1 VGTPGKSEKLETP
14 ENSGDR
20 PGMPEQHSPD
30 AVGASGFSPRMI
42 RGPSARQS
50 GLPGLSVPP
59 AGHRQVPEGETLT
72 TPGAQSPDI
81 PAEALAEVSELS
93 TDLETTAPGAQSV
106 LGNSFVEEKQAPLAE
121 RHNDLQAFS
130 SVDSTRN
137 PAFGV
142 SPTGPS
148 SRQRSET
155 SGETALEEPWGV
167 VPRTEVAVEKEAQI
181 SAQMTPP
188 KPASVGESGQE
199 AGVS

>member
-1 VGTPGKSEKLETP
+1 VSQVESTPRSPAQGQQGKIYSQAAEASGRTNTGVSDSSSGVGTPGKSEKLETP
-14 ENSGDR
+14 ENSGDG

-81 PAEALAEVSELS
+81 PTEALAEVSELS

-148 SRQRSET
+148 GLSHQN
-155 SGETALEEPWGV
+155 
-167 VPRTEVAVEKEAQI
+167 
-181 SAQMTPP
+181 
-188 KPASVGESGQE
+188 
-199 AGVS
+199 